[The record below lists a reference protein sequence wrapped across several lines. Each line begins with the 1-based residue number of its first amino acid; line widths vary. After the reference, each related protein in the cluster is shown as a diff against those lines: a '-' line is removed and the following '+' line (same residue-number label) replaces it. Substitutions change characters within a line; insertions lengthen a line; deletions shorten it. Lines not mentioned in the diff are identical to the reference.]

1 MNFYRNFLS
10 AALKDNEYLERAI
23 LTGILRV
30 AKESVFSGLNNLYV
44 DSILTN
50 KFNYFGL
57 SEDEVS
63 KALKYY
69 ERDYEVQEV
78 KEWYNG
84 YSFGKNLVYNPWS
97 ILNFIKY
104 DELKPYWVNTST
116 NDLIKDSLKI

>member
-10 AALKDNEYLERAI
+10 TVLKDNEYLERAI

-57 SEDEVS
+57 SEGEVLE
-63 KALKYY
+63 ALRYY
-69 ERDYEVQEV
+69 EKCTY
-78 KEWYNG
+78 
-84 YSFGKNLVYNPWS
+84 
-97 ILNFIKY
+97 
-104 DELKPYWVNTST
+104 
-116 NDLIKDSLKI
+116 